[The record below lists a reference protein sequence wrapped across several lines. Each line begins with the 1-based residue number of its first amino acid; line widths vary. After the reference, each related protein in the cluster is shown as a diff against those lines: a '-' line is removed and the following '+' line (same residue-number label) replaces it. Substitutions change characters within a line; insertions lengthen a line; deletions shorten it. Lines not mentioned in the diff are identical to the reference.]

1 MTATDNFILSFCAA
15 EKKHGTDLVKIW
27 GALGTGHR
35 QCGRTAMR
43 RSSMSRY
50 QNTVDGSSKHNHKF
64 RNLWHWHSSKMM
76 LKRTPLFHAR
86 SPSFDPT
93 FNNHSRLEFRFNIH
107 HIKFIHLLYIL
118 TGTIVPHTAEH
129 RITPGLAACRLRR
142 GIFVHKHH
150 SSWVV
155 VLPPA
160 GGPRTL
166 LVEGFQASILGLDPQ
181 SYER

>member
-1 MTATDNFILSFCAA
+1 MWKDGHEKVFHVTLS
-15 EKKHGTDLVKIW
+15 K
-27 GALGTGHR
+27 
-35 QCGRTAMR
+35 
-43 RSSMSRY
+43 Y
-50 QNTVDGSSKHNHKF
+50 
-64 RNLWHWHSSKMM
+64 
-76 LKRTPLFHAR
+76 
-86 SPSFDPT
+86 
-93 FNNHSRLEFRFNIH
+93 
-107 HIKFIHLLYIL
+107 
-118 TGTIVPHTAEH
+118 GTIVPHTAEH